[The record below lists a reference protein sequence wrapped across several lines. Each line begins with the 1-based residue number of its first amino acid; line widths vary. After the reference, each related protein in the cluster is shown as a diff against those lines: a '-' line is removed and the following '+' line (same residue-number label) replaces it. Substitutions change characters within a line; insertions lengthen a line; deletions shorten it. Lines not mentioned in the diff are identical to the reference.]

1 MCFRFS
7 PCFKT
12 LEVNEFVPE
21 TSPLFQLLV
30 SLMIICLLCTIN
42 NARAERVHI
51 PSKSC
56 TFGSVLPAVV
66 KHNFYFDRECSSFSI
81 LHWVIWACTEVRAFG
96 AKYWATIV
104 CAEGVSV
111 QHSQF
116 ATWWQ
121 QATSNSH
128 SPDGGDMHIF
138 SLATRGCL
146 EVANQSLTN

>member
-7 PCFKT
+7 LCFKT

-21 TSPLFQLLV
+21 TSPLFQLRLF
-30 SLMIICLLCTIN
+30 CTIN

-56 TFGSVLPAVV
+56 TFGSALPAVV
-66 KHNFYFDRECSSFSI
+66 KHNFYFDRECSSFSN
-81 LHWVIWACTEVRAFG
+81 LHWVTWACTEAFG
-96 AKYWATIV
+96 AKYWATTV

-121 QATSNSH
+121 QATSDSH